1 MHDLV
6 HDLALYVAQEDSV
19 VVTLHS
25 SSVNEKGRSA
35 ALGNEKLLLEGGISQ
50 SKLKTEKLRTILTPQ
65 HLIKPT
71 TSAQMHVWCSK
82 FKHLR
87 VLQLCSI
94 FRKKIPESIG
104 DLVHLRYLDLS
115 YNTLL
120 RELPKSICKL
130 HQLQSLLLKYC
141 DDLQE
146 LPSNIRY
153 MISLRY
159 FFLTTRQRQLE
170 GIKYLTSLHTLEILK
185 CHNLVTLPKD
195 MQNLTHL
202 RTLIIS
208 RCPSL
213 ASLPSTMKYLTRLEN
228 LVIDDAIKLKLEEFD
243 GGFKNL
249 KSFTVSFLDQ
259 LVALPQWLGNS
270 LRLQKLQIACC
281 YSLSSLPE
289 GLHHL
294 SELKKLEIHHCP
306 KLSQRC
312 QPQIGEDWQNI
323 AHVQEIHLDNKM
335 ISPADYEGRHLPVCL
350 MS

>member
-1 MHDLV
+1 MLFLLLDFPKDHAFDRDFLIQLWMAQGFIRSSKDDQELEYIGLQYFNCLWSRSFFQDVKEYQYVVSCKMHDLV
-6 HDLALYVAQEDSV
+6 HDLALYVAQEDSA

-25 SSVNEKGRSA
+25 SSVNEKGRYA

-170 GIKYLTSLHTLEILK
+170 GIKYLTSLRTLEILK

-195 MQNLTHL
+195 MQTLTNL

-213 ASLPSTMKYLTRLEN
+213 ASLPSTMKHLTRLEN

-243 GGFKNL
+243 GGSRTLNHL
-249 KSFTVSFLDQ
+249 QFL
-259 LVALPQWLGNS
+259 S
-270 LRLQKLQIACC
+270 LTSC
-281 YSLSSLPE
+281 
-289 GLHHL
+289 
-294 SELKKLEIHHCP
+294 
-306 KLSQRC
+306 
-312 QPQIGEDWQNI
+312 
-323 AHVQEIHLDNKM
+323 
-335 ISPADYEGRHLPVCL
+335 
-350 MS
+350 